1 MRQLKS
7 IKTTSALLL
16 ILLFCAGSCKTKKAV
31 SYTNSDI
38 ERVRTDVEILSDD
51 AMEGRETG
59 TKGER
64 MASAYIVKR
73 MREIGLSPGGV
84 GDGYIQV
91 FSKTI
96 KANPHSEKA
105 SPDDE
110 IVRGQNVL
118 GLINNGA
125 KYTGVIGAHYDH
137 LGYGKEGS
145 LYVGEPA
152 IHNGADDNAS
162 GVAGMLRLAEKLIA
176 DPDSSMN
183 YLFIGFSGEEKGLWG
198 SNYFVKHPTVSLDQV
213 NYMINM
219 DMIGRLNDDRQ
230 LAIYGTGTS
239 PTWARAMK
247 EGYDDFKIKEEKS
260 GVGPTDHTSFYLEN
274 LPVLQFFTGQHADYH
289 KPTDDAHLINYEGIV
304 DITDYILEIIEFVEP
319 RGKLTFS
326 KTKDESSVTP
336 NFKVTLGVI
345 PDYLYDGKG
354 MRLDG
359 VKEDRP
365 AANAK
370 LVKGDIII
378 KMGDMDIVD
387 MMSYMQALGKHEKG
401 QTIDIVI
408 RRDGK
413 ELTRSLTF

>member
-1 MRQLKS
+1 MTKLKS
-7 IKTTSALLL
+7 IKKVYT
-16 ILLFCAGSCKTKKAV
+16 LLFAFIIIASSCKSKK
-31 SYTNSDI
+31 TITHSDTDLQS
-38 ERVRTDVEILSDD
+38 VRADVEILSDD

-73 MREIGLSPGGV
+73 MRDIGLSPGGI

-96 KANPHSEKA
+96 KANPHADKA

-118 GLINNGA
+118 GLIDNGA

-162 GVAGMLRLAEKLIA
+162 GVAGMLRLAEKLVA
-176 DPDSSMN
+176 APDSSMN

-198 SNYFVKHPTVSLDQV
+198 SNYFVKHPTVSLDEV

-219 DMIGRLNDDRQ
+219 DMIGRLNENRQ
-230 LAIYGTGTS
+230 LAVYGTGTS
-239 PTWARAMK
+239 PTWSRAMK
-247 EGYDDFKIKEEKS
+247 ESYDDFKIKEEKS

-289 KPTDDAHLINYEGIV
+289 RPTDDAHLINYAGII
-304 DITDYILEIIEFVEP
+304 DITDYILEIIQFVEP

-326 KTKDESSVTP
+326 KTKDESTVTP
-336 NFKVTLGVI
+336 DFKVTLGVI
-345 PDYLYDGKG
+345 PDYLFDGKG

-359 VKEDRP
+359 VKEGRP
-365 AANAK
+365 ADNAK
-370 LVKGDIII
+370 LVKGDIIL
-378 KMGDMDIVD
+378 KMGAMEIVD

-413 ELTRSLTF
+413 KLTKSLTF